1 MQNQEEI
8 SPEDKSEIRKA
19 LVSLIN
25 SLQARKGVGTS
36 GIIPDEEIV
45 LTSLQHP
52 ERGDVVITALR
63 DSRGR
68 LQMFISNRRDQDSPF
83 AVMSGRDVRNFPER
97 RLLNSRP
104 TSSLKE
110 DEFALFLITLH
121 DKEALQ
127 APLTNKWKIFSTH
140 FSLNETEAHKPKIGD
155 DLKVKPLSACTLEEK
170 LQIIKRNW
178 PGDSRRDAL
187 EKELYGFSFN
197 YSKYKMP
204 ERSEEIL
211 LSPDHYR
218 ERVAQFIRDMYPYGI
233 RTTVRRDY
241 PKEHKQRLDDVHAA
255 LKRLSDLTV
264 ARQKSDAPAE
274 LARHYEEI
282 TAYLREIVERDPELS
297 HFV

>member
-19 LVSLIN
+19 LVSLMTCM
-25 SLQARKGVGTS
+25 QARKGVGTS

-63 DSRGR
+63 DARGR
-68 LQMFISNRRDQDSPF
+68 LQAFVSNRRDPDSPF

-110 DEFALFLITLH
+110 DEYALFLITLQ

-127 APLTNKWKIFSTH
+127 APLVKKWKIFSTH
-140 FSLNETEAHKPKIGD
+140 FDLNETEVHRPKIGD
-155 DLKVKPLSACTLEEK
+155 DLRVKPLAACTLEEK
-170 LQIIKRNW
+170 LLIIKRNW
-178 PGDSRRDAL
+178 PGDARRDAL
-187 EKELYGFSFN
+187 EKELYGFAFN

-218 ERVAQFIRDMYPYGI
+218 ERVGQLIRDMYPYGI
-233 RTTVRRDY
+233 RTTIRRDY

-255 LKRLSDLTV
+255 LKRLSDLAA
-264 ARQKSDAPAE
+264 ARQKSDAPHE
-274 LARHYEEI
+274 LARHYEEVA
-282 TAYLREIVERDPELS
+282 AYLREIVERDPELS